1 MWTRT
6 KIDNDIV
13 ELNLPTTKS
22 DFKKERKEIIAILRK
37 SMSKKEIKDYL
48 KTR

>member
-13 ELNLPTTKS
+13 EVNLPTTKS
-22 DFKKERKEIIAILRK
+22 ELKKERKEIVSLLSK
-37 SMSKKEIKDYL
+37 SMSKKKIKDYL

>member
-13 ELNLPTTKS
+13 QVNLPTTKS
-22 DFKKERKEIIAILRK
+22 ELRKERKELIVLLSK
-37 SMSKKEIKDYL
+37 SMSKNEIKKFL